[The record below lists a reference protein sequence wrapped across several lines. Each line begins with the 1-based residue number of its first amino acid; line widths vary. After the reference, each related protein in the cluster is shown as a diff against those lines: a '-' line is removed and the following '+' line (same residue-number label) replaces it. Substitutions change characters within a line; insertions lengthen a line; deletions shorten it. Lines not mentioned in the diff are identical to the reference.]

1 MWPQLLY
8 NNIYF
13 TLSYSNMTDV
23 AATDLIEEMVK
34 TAALTFDPSKHAS
47 ELIEEFFPGSPEDVP
62 TETLYRK

>member
-1 MWPQLLY
+1 
-8 NNIYF
+8 
-13 TLSYSNMTDV
+13 MTDV